1 MEIANEKKIAGLV
14 QFLRKGRTMTGRFR
28 LPMSEEQAYEYLL
41 AAYIMEVQLRYRR
54 FIYNGFVEEQLK
66 QVANCLTA
74 NTAKF
79 GIVLCGGCGNGKTTM
94 LKALQNLVRRL
105 EILKP
110 NISPN
115 AGHSSDNY
123 YSFTI
128 VNAMQIVQI
137 RKTDYN
143 KFCKL
148 AEADILGIDD
158 IGTEPAEVQDYG
170 NFIYPIKGL
179 LAMRYDAQ
187 LFTVFTT
194 NLEPKE
200 IRQRYGDRI
209 ADRLNEMMTKVVYR
223 NPTYRTENAQMA
235 ESKG

>member
-1 MEIANEKKIAGLV
+1 MLGIFQMDGEIAKIAVIHADDAGSCAKHPLH
-14 QFLRKGRTMTGRFR
+14 FLLIMRFCQDAKAKAPRVGEKLSDLLIGKDGCDEEDGRS
-28 LPMSEEQAYEYLL
+28 PCE
-41 AAYIMEVQLRYRR
+41 
-54 FIYNGFVEEQLK
+54 
-66 QVANCLTA
+66 
-74 NTAKF
+74 
-79 GIVLCGGCGNGKTTM
+79 
-94 LKALQNLVRRL
+94 RRL
-105 EILKP
+105 FDL
-110 NISPN
+110 
-115 AGHSSDNY
+115 ADNY

-170 NFIYPIKGL
+170 NFIYPIKEL

-223 NPTYRTENAQMA
+223 NLTYRTENAQMA
-235 ESKG
+235 DSQG